1 MSKSQN
7 LRRSLYFAVAIFSM
21 LQLAGN
27 ANGHVDLLD
36 PNGGETLEVGS
47 NFTIRWQV
55 IIPHEIQN
63 WDLWYSTTGAG
74 GPWTELAMDLP
85 AGDETGGSFHT
96 YNWTVPNDPSSQ
108 IRVRVRQDN
117 SGFDYEDISNAD
129 LTIGQPDTDG
139 DGLIDTE
146 DNCPAVFNPAQE
158 ELDGDGIGDSCDN
171 CPSVF
176 NPSQADT
183 DSDGVGDACCC
194 VDNRGD
200 LNGDGDDANILDLTF
215 IIDFIFR
222 GSDNPGGC
230 PDESDVNGDSNSA
243 DILDLTFLVDRIF
256 RGGPAPG
263 PCN

>member
-27 ANGHVDLLD
+27 ANGHVTLSD
-36 PNGGETLEVGS
+36 PDGGETLEVGS
-47 NFTIRWQV
+47 NFTIRWSV
-55 IIPHEIQN
+55 GIPHDIQN

-74 GPWTELAMDLP
+74 GPWIDIAVDLP
-85 AGDETGGSFHT
+85 PGNPNPGSIHT
-96 YNWTVPNDPSSQ
+96 FNWTIPDNPSSQ

-117 SGFDYEDISNAD
+117 SGADYEDISNAN

-139 DGLIDTE
+139 DGVVDTE
-146 DNCPAVFNPAQE
+146 DNCPAVFNPSQE
-158 ELDGDGIGDSCDN
+158 DIDGDGIGDSCDN
-171 CPSVF
+171 CLSVS
-176 NPSQADT
+176 NLSQADT

-194 VDNRGD
+194 LGNRGD
-200 LNGDGDDANILDLTF
+200 LNGDGNDANILDLTF
-215 IIDFIFR
+215 IVDSIFR
-222 GSDNPGGC
+222 GSGDPGGC
-230 PDESDVNGDSNSA
+230 PNEADLNGDGESA
-243 DILDLTFLVDRIF
+243 NILDLTYLVDRIF